1 MSVSIAMLGL
11 LIGLALTVNKYRKT
25 YSYNIST
32 CDNVWVRHD
41 ATNPNQLLF
50 FYDIH
55 DNSSMAD
62 KCTFYINGL
71 EVYSTEDLTKKE
83 FKVESSK
90 GLLEDIKKGE
100 KMYMK
105 FTMNSG
111 VEDGVDVNIIYVP
124 NKERI

>member
-1 MSVSIAMLGL
+1 MLGL
-11 LIGLALTVNKYRKT
+11 LIGLALTVNKYCKT

-41 ATNPNQLLF
+41 STNPNQLLF

-55 DNSSMAD
+55 DDSSMAN

-71 EVYSTEDLTKKE
+71 EVYSTEDLTEKE
-83 FKVESSK
+83 FKLEASTS
-90 GLLEDIKKGE
+90 LLDDIKSSGKIH
-100 KMYMK
+100 MK
-105 FTMNSG
+105 FSMNSG

-124 NKERI
+124 NKEKI

>member
-1 MSVSIAMLGL
+1 MLGL

-41 ATNPNQLLF
+41 STNPNQLLF
-50 FYDIH
+50 FYGIH
-55 DNSSMAD
+55 DNSSMAN

-71 EVYSTEDLTKKE
+71 EVYSTDDLTKKE

-105 FTMNSG
+105 FTMHSG